1 MTILL
6 TSIAWLTACSLNLQR
21 NKYYQ
26 YYVGNI
32 KIENPVVVEIGVD
45 SIYVCPDSIL
55 YCCNDSDWLCRDEV
69 YPYLLFVDVDD
80 YQNPTYFPRKR
91 LSQLGLFQNKYIP
104 FHENGQI
111 NGYPIYRFYYNVNT
125 FECYMQA
132 MDECWFGRAIDIDID
147 YPMGEYSGSYDDS
160 NNLSQTEKT
169 YRLVVRQKNNIFQI
183 MTLKQKYKDYL
194 ESNPFEEQLY
204 EE

>member
-1 MTILL
+1 MAKNKIVVRMTILL

-69 YPYLLFVDVDD
+69 YPYLLFVDV
-80 YQNPTYFPRKR
+80 
-91 LSQLGLFQNKYIP
+91 
-104 FHENGQI
+104 
-111 NGYPIYRFYYNVNT
+111 V
-125 FECYMQA
+125 
-132 MDECWFGRAIDIDID
+132 
-147 YPMGEYSGSYDDS
+147 
-160 NNLSQTEKT
+160 
-169 YRLVVRQKNNIFQI
+169 
-183 MTLKQKYKDYL
+183 
-194 ESNPFEEQLY
+194 
-204 EE
+204 